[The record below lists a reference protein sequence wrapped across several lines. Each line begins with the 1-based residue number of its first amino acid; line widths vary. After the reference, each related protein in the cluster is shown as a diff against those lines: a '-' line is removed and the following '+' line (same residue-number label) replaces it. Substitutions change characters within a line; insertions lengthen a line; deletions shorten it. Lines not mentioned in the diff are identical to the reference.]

1 MKKIFLLVAIL
12 LVACS
17 KKNLTAEDFEKIG
30 FTKSSQPLFQMVGAM
45 DGWKGKFNETSV
57 EIYFY
62 ENSSKIPK
70 EQLENIVK
78 KGDSS
83 KLCTVA
89 NVAVLDHGGGA
100 FCTEVMSKLN

>member
-30 FTKSSQPLFQMVGAM
+30 FTKTSQPFFQMVGAM
-45 DGWKGKFNETSV
+45 DGWQGKFNETSV

-62 ENSSKIPK
+62 EDSSKIPK
-70 EQLENIVK
+70 GQLENIVK
-78 KGDSS
+78 NGDS

-89 NVAVLDHGGGA
+89 NVAVIDHGGGA
-100 FCTEVMSKLN
+100 FCTEAISKLN

>member
-1 MKKIFLLVAIL
+1 MKKIFLVVAIL

-30 FTKSSQPLFQMVGAM
+30 FTKTTQPLFQMVGAM

-70 EQLENIVK
+70 QQLENMTK
-78 KGDSS
+78 QSES

-89 NVAVLDHGGGA
+89 NVAVFDHGGGA

>member
-30 FTKSSQPLFQMVGAM
+30 FTKKNQPFFQMVGAM

-57 EIYFY
+57 EIYFF
-62 ENSSKIPK
+62 ENASKIPK
-70 EQLENIVK
+70 EQLENMVER
-78 KGDSS
+78 GDS

-89 NVAVLDHGGGA
+89 NVAVIDHGGGT